1 MQLRPDQLSKH
12 LSGDL
17 LPIYWIHGNE
27 TLVIMECQTLLR
39 DACREKGIVERDV
52 YHVENPSHFNW
63 DALADANAS
72 LSLFGDRK
80 IIELRLNGN
89 KLGDQGSKAVQAYAA
104 DANPDNVLIITSQKL
119 DKAQYNSKYF
129 KTVQAHGATVQ
140 VYDVKTEDLP
150 AWLSARAGARGLH
163 LTRDACQLMTDRVQ
177 GNLLAAAQEI
187 DKLIM
192 AGHTDVDADA
202 AAALVADSAR
212 FNVFTMV
219 DCAMAGD
226 RKCLSMLEYL
236 RAEGSDAVSLNINLA
251 KELRIG
257 LALAEGIARGQRL
270 DGIMNSMHL
279 WPSKKPIY
287 AKFTQRMNVTKAA
300 RLVQQCKEI
309 DHMSKGMAEGD
320 PWIGISRLMLNMCR

>member
-1 MQLRPDQLSKH
+1 MLLRPDQLSKH

-27 TLVIMECQTLLR
+27 TLVVMECQTLLR
-39 DACREKGIVERDV
+39 DACREKGIIERDV
-52 YHVENPSHFNW
+52 YHVDNPNHFNW

-72 LSLFGDRK
+72 LSLFGDKK

-89 KLGDQGSKAVQAYAA
+89 KFGDQGSKAIQAYAA

-119 DKAQYNSKYF
+119 EKAQYNSKYF
-129 KTVQAHGATVQ
+129 KAVQAHGATVQ
-140 VYDVKTEDLP
+140 VYDVGIDDLP
-150 AWLSARAGARGLH
+150 AWLIARAGARGLH
-163 LTRDACQLMTDRVQ
+163 LTRDASQLMADRVQ

-192 AGHTDVDADA
+192 AGHSDIDVDDAD
-202 AAALVADSAR
+202 ALVADSAR
-212 FNVFTMV
+212 FNVFSMV
-219 DCAMAGD
+219 DSAMAGD
-226 RKCLSMLEYL
+226 SKCLGMLEYL
-236 RAEGSDAVSLNINLA
+236 RAEGNDTVSIMFNLS
-251 KELRIG
+251 KEIRIG

-270 DGIMNSMHL
+270 DGIMSSLHL

-287 AKFTQRMNVTKAA
+287 AKFTQRMNVAKAS
-300 RLVQQCKEI
+300 RLLQQCKEI
-309 DHMSKGMAEGD
+309 DHMSKGMVDGD